1 MKAAAV
7 LVVLVAVRAVY
18 GADIIVGGNS
28 GWNQGVNYDT
38 WAAGQTFRVGD
49 TLVFNYGGSHS
60 VDEVNEES
68 YKACSST
75 SVIKSHTGGTTP
87 IPLSTAG
94 PRYFICPTPGH
105 CASGMK
111 LQVNVLVAN
120 STPNPTP
127 TPTPTPPATANPPPP
142 SPSAAAPSALFTL
155 NHFIFGA
162 SVATL
167 FVL

>member
-1 MKAAAV
+1 MAMKAAAV
-7 LVVLVAVRAVY
+7 FVVLVAVRAVY

-28 GWNQGVNYDT
+28 GWSQGVNYET
-38 WAAGQTFRVGD
+38 WAAGQNFSVGD
-49 TLVFNYGGSHS
+49 TLMFNYAGSHS
-60 VDEVNEES
+60 VAEVNEES
-68 YKACSST
+68 YKACSSS
-75 SVIKSHTGGTTP
+75 SVIRSHTGGSTS
-87 IPLSTAG
+87 IPLSKAG

-111 LQVNVLVAN
+111 LQVNVLAAN

-127 TPTPTPPATANPPPP
+127 TPSTTGTQPPP
-142 SPSAAAPSALFTL
+142 SPSAAAPSAFFTL
-155 NHFIFGA
+155 NHLIFGA